1 MLQEEEKAGCSLCPR
16 ECKADR
22 VAGKKGYCGES
33 AVVRVARAA
42 LHFWEEPCISGKEG
56 SGAIFF
62 CGCPLHCIFCQNYLI
77 SQGEKKRKN
86 KGDKAKEEDG
96 FEKKPGKEISV
107 EKLKDIFLNLQHQGA
122 NNLNLV
128 TGTHYIP
135 QIRKALIGAKQ
146 EGLQIPVVYNTGGYE
161 KAESLKL
168 LEGLVDIY
176 LPDCKYYSSR
186 LSKEYSHAED
196 YFSVTTKAIEE
207 MVHQVGEPVMD
218 EKGILQ
224 RGVMVRHM
232 ILPGSTADSKKILE
246 YLLKTYGNK
255 IFISLMNQYT
265 PMEEMKDH
273 PLLKRRVT
281 KREYEKVIAYGF
293 SLGWEKGYIQEK
305 DTAQESFVPLWNEE
319 GLA

>member
-16 ECKADR
+16 ECEADR

-207 MVHQVGEPVMD
+207 MVRQVGEAQFDTRGYMT
-218 EKGILQ
+218 KGVI
-224 RGVMVRHM
+224 VRHLV
-232 ILPGSTADSKKILE
+232 LPGSTRDSKAVLD
-246 YLLKTYGNK
+246 YLWNTYGNN
-255 IFISLMNQYT
+255 IYLSIMNQYT
-265 PMEEMKDH
+265 PMEQIKNH
-273 PLLKRRVT
+273 PLLSRKVT
-281 KREYEKVIAYGF
+281 KREYSKVVDYAL
-293 SLGWEKGYIQEK
+293 SLGWENAFIQEGE
-305 DTAQESFVPLWNEE
+305 TAKESFIPGFNGV
-319 GLA
+319 GV